1 MLLIFGT
8 LFGKKLAKPK
18 FFKLHL
24 HYEEQHYL
32 VIC

>member
-24 HYEEQHYL
+24 HYEEHYL